1 MKNKF
6 KKKPTNKELANTIVE
21 ISNRMN
27 YLYNIVRGFDGIFSI
42 YLDMKGDKEKLEKEL
57 ERLEKEK
64 KENEQKRNGEPDK
77 ENLSG
82 DTDGERSRAE
92 GVRQES
98 K

>member
-1 MKNKF
+1 MKNNF

-57 ERLEKEK
+57 ENTQGEINHIVKVYQLIDNINITKELTWK
-64 KENEQKRNGEPDK
+64 KY
-77 ENLSG
+77 
-82 DTDGERSRAE
+82 
-92 GVRQES
+92 
-98 K
+98 